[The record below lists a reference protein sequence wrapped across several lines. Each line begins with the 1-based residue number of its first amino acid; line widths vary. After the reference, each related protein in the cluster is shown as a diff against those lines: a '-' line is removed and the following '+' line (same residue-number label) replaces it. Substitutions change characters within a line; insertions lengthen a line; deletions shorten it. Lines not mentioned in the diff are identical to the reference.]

1 MPRPASTSRT
11 PGDLAPALGPVVRF
25 HRRRAGLS
33 QVALARLAGVGKT
46 LVFDIEKGKPTV
58 RLDGVLRVLAALNIR
73 LDWSSPLEDA
83 FRAEEEEHAS
93 SKDPDP
99 R

>member
-1 MPRPASTSRT
+1 MPRPASMPRT
-11 PGDLAPALGPVVRF
+11 PGEPALGPVVRF

-46 LVFDIEKGKPTV
+46 V

-73 LDWSSPLEDA
+73 LVWSSPLEDA
-83 FRAEEEEHAS
+83 FRMEEENHAS
-93 SKDPDP
+93 STGPDP